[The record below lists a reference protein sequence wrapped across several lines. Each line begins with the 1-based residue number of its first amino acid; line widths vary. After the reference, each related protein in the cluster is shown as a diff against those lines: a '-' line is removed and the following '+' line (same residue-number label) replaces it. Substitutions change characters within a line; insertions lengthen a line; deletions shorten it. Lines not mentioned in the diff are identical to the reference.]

1 MSEQEFSV
9 NGTLIWYYYICKRQ
23 VWLMAHS
30 LTPDQGDDRISQGR
44 AIHEFSYPRDK
55 KEINLGNV
63 KIDLVR
69 SEKGQLVIGEIKKSS
84 HFLTSATRQ
93 LQFYLLQIEK
103 MGIEARGELFIP
115 EEKQRIEVVLN
126 EEARFELESAE
137 DEIIA
142 IVENTTPPPAK
153 KVKWCKPCAYAEF
166 CWA

>member
-30 LTPDQGDDRISQGR
+30 LTPDQENDRISQGR
-44 AIHEFSYPRDK
+44 AIHEYRYPRDK

-63 KIDLVR
+63 RIDLVR

-84 HFLTSATRQ
+84 RFLTSATRQ

-103 MGIEARGELFIP
+103 MGIEARAELLIP
-115 EEKQRIEVVLN
+115 EEKQRIEVTLN
-126 EEARFELESAE
+126 EETRMELEKVE
-137 DEIIA
+137 HEIID
-142 IVENTTPPPAK
+142 IIEKPTPPLAN